1 MTTFCRFVQFEDDDQ
16 ALFFS
21 VRDAIPEREDGIL
34 GELPNGIQVHSDF
47 SFDDDDEG
55 FWLIAD
61 SRRLLN
67 DIERHNALAAVA

>member
-1 MTTFCRFVQFEDDDQ
+1 MTTFCRFVQFESDDQ

-21 VRDAIPEREDGIL
+21 VRDAVPEREDGVL

-47 SFDDDDEG
+47 SFDDDGG

-61 SRRLLN
+61 SERLLN
-67 DIERHNALAAVA
+67 DIERRESLAAVV